1 MFTFMQMKLIGI
13 FFFLYHLTSHAE
25 VNIARVVGVS
35 DGDTITVLSL
45 DKKQTKIR
53 LDSID
58 APEKNQDFGQASKKH
73 LSSLVFKKQINY
85 KPHKIDRYGRTVAT
99 VWADNKSVNLE
110 MVKAGMAWV
119 YRKYSDD
126 PVFYEAEKQA
136 KTSRIGLWSQPNPKP
151 PWEFRHPDQYPK
163 EPAQLTAADNN
174 SCGQKHFCKQM
185 TSCDE
190 ARHYFKV
197 CGIQALDKD
206 GDGVPCEKLCAATS
220 NH

>member
-1 MFTFMQMKLIGI
+1 MFDSMQMKLFGI
-13 FFFLYHLTSHAE
+13 FLTLFQLTSQAE
-25 VNIARVVGVS
+25 VSIARVVGVS

-45 DKKQTKIR
+45 DKKQSKIR

-58 APEKNQDFGQASKKH
+58 APEKNQDFGQASKKY
-73 LSSLVFKKQINY
+73 LSSLIFKKQISY
-85 KPHKIDRYGRTVAT
+85 ESHKIDKYGRTVAL

-126 PVFYEAEKQA
+126 PVFFEAEEQA
-136 KTSRIGLWSQPNPKP
+136 KTNRLGLWSQPDPTP
-151 PWEFRHPDQYPK
+151 PWDFRHPNQSPTIQT
-163 EPAQLTAADNN
+163 QLTSADKN
-174 SCGQKHFCKQM
+174 SCGDKHFCKQM

-190 ARHYFKV
+190 AKHYLHV

-206 GDGVPCEKLCAATS
+206 GDGVPCEKLCK
-220 NH
+220 